1 MAKYRIRKL
10 VNGTFRVDE
19 KLYHVFKI
27 PMAEWYASL
36 PFWYWSERSASFTSM
51 EVAEKFLQAIVENAA
66 AKETLH
72 NETRHYSAK
81 GERVM
86 DSWL

>member
-19 KLYHVFKI
+19 KLYHVSKLPFI
-27 PMAEWYASL
+27 EWYFML
-36 PFWYWSERSASFTSM
+36 PFWYWSERNSSFTSL
-51 EVAEKFLQAIVENAA
+51 EDAEKFLETVVQNAA
-66 AKETLH
+66 SKETLH